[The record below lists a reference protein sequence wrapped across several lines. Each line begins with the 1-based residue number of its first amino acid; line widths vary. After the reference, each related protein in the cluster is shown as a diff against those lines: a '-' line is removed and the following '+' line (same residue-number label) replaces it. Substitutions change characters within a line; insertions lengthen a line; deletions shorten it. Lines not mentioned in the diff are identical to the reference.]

1 MCFPLFHTH
10 FLILHFIKFHFIKV
24 KHIIRP
30 TTETIYLS
38 ITKELND
45 DLDIVKYKKN
55 NGMVEVRDKGEQ
67 KSLYIVART
76 EESLEEPSE

>member
-1 MCFPLFHTH
+1 M
-10 FLILHFIKFHFIKV
+10 
-24 KHIIRP
+24 
-30 TTETIYLS
+30 IYFS
-38 ITKELND
+38 ITNELND

-55 NGMVEVRDKGEQ
+55 NGMVEVRDEGEQ